1 MILYENIFIQF
12 ISLLYILLIGI
23 VFYCKKKLESA
34 ENYIF
39 RNLVIV
45 GIFSAIFDMVSIA
58 TAFENPNSAFAIFS
72 AKGYLITLICF
83 ALIYTEYAIII
94 TNVSDNETKIKQYKS
109 IRSIIF
115 YLIVIISM
123 AIILAPTYI
132 YVKDAHIM
140 YSYGPATTITY
151 IIGGFCILVW
161 MSLLIVRAKDLPA
174 RKIVPIV
181 SVTALG
187 GLATMVQLFNPAIL
201 LITAFLVFCIT
212 IMYFSVFA
220 YENPDFEIVKELRK
234 AKNDAEKANHAKT
247 DFLSDMSH
255 ELRTPLNAIIGFS
268 HSLLEQPLEP
278 EVKEDIEDIA
288 SASDTLLE
296 LVNEI
301 LDISKI
307 ESDRF
312 EIVNV
317 EYGVPKVYKY
327 LVTMTQGRIGDKKL
341 QFIHKYSN
349 DIPPVLYGDY
359 VRIKQVAVNL
369 LTNAIKYTQ
378 KGYVQLEM
386 DFDKLDEETGI
397 LIIRVKDTGMG
408 FKEED
413 LKKLFTKFKR
423 FDTKKN
429 INVEGTGL
437 GLALTKKLVD
447 LMGGTIHV
455 DSTYGEGTTFEIKI
469 KQNILNKSLEEL
481 EETDPSITRENFKGN
496 GQRILIVDDNS
507 VNLKVAKR
515 LLQKYNLKLDFAS
528 SGQECMD
535 KVEENNHYDL
545 ILLDDQMPEMTG
557 IEVLEKLKKK
567 EDFKTPVIALTA
579 NALSGVKEKY
589 ILMGFDG
596 YLSKPIDKILLEEL
610 LLDFLGKET
619 SKKEEVEELEPVEE
633 TTTHEIE
640 PTGNIAYLEEN
651 GFDLNKALETL
662 VDMNMY
668 RETAKDILKDYPNKL
683 EKLEEYLYK
692 EDMKNYSAV
701 AHALKG
707 DARYMGM
714 TRLADLAYNQELLSR
729 DNRIEFVKD
738 SYDELVEQTHKDMDV
753 LKKFL
758 GE

>member
-39 RNLVIV
+39 RNLVVV

-94 TNVSDNETKIKQYKS
+94 TNVSDNETKLKQYKS

-187 GLATMVQLFNPAIL
+187 GLATMIQLFNPAFL

-296 LVNEI
+296 LVN
-301 LDISKI
+301 
-307 ESDRF
+307 
-312 EIVNV
+312 
-317 EYGVPKVYKY
+317 
-327 LVTMTQGRIGDKKL
+327 
-341 QFIHKYSN
+341 
-349 DIPPVLYGDY
+349 
-359 VRIKQVAVNL
+359 
-369 LTNAIKYTQ
+369 
-378 KGYVQLEM
+378 
-386 DFDKLDEETGI
+386 
-397 LIIRVKDTGMG
+397 
-408 FKEED
+408 
-413 LKKLFTKFKR
+413 
-423 FDTKKN
+423 
-429 INVEGTGL
+429 
-437 GLALTKKLVD
+437 
-447 LMGGTIHV
+447 
-455 DSTYGEGTTFEIKI
+455 
-469 KQNILNKSLEEL
+469 
-481 EETDPSITRENFKGN
+481 
-496 GQRILIVDDNS
+496 
-507 VNLKVAKR
+507 
-515 LLQKYNLKLDFAS
+515 
-528 SGQECMD
+528 
-535 KVEENNHYDL
+535 
-545 ILLDDQMPEMTG
+545 
-557 IEVLEKLKKK
+557 
-567 EDFKTPVIALTA
+567 
-579 NALSGVKEKY
+579 
-589 ILMGFDG
+589 
-596 YLSKPIDKILLEEL
+596 
-610 LLDFLGKET
+610 
-619 SKKEEVEELEPVEE
+619 
-633 TTTHEIE
+633 
-640 PTGNIAYLEEN
+640 
-651 GFDLNKALETL
+651 
-662 VDMNMY
+662 
-668 RETAKDILKDYPNKL
+668 
-683 EKLEEYLYK
+683 
-692 EDMKNYSAV
+692 
-701 AHALKG
+701 
-707 DARYMGM
+707 
-714 TRLADLAYNQELLSR
+714 
-729 DNRIEFVKD
+729 
-738 SYDELVEQTHKDMDV
+738 
-753 LKKFL
+753 
-758 GE
+758 

>member
-1 MILYENIFIQF
+1 
-12 ISLLYILLIGI
+12 
-23 VFYCKKKLESA
+23 
-34 ENYIF
+34 
-39 RNLVIV
+39 
-45 GIFSAIFDMVSIA
+45 
-58 TAFENPNSAFAIFS
+58 
-72 AKGYLITLICF
+72 
-83 ALIYTEYAIII
+83 
-94 TNVSDNETKIKQYKS
+94 
-109 IRSIIF
+109 
-115 YLIVIISM
+115 
-123 AIILAPTYI
+123 
-132 YVKDAHIM
+132 
-140 YSYGPATTITY
+140 
-151 IIGGFCILVW
+151 
-161 MSLLIVRAKDLPA
+161 
-174 RKIVPIV
+174 
-181 SVTALG
+181 
-187 GLATMVQLFNPAIL
+187 
-201 LITAFLVFCIT
+201 
-212 IMYFSVFA
+212 
-220 YENPDFEIVKELRK
+220 
-234 AKNDAEKANHAKT
+234 
-247 DFLSDMSH
+247 
-255 ELRTPLNAIIGFS
+255 
-268 HSLLEQPLEP
+268 
-278 EVKEDIEDIA
+278 
-288 SASDTLLE
+288 
-296 LVNEI
+296 
-301 LDISKI
+301 
-307 ESDRF
+307 
-312 EIVNV
+312 
-317 EYGVPKVYKY
+317 
-327 LVTMTQGRIGDKKL
+327 
-341 QFIHKYSN
+341 
-349 DIPPVLYGDY
+349 
-359 VRIKQVAVNL
+359 
-369 LTNAIKYTQ
+369 
-378 KGYVQLEM
+378 
-386 DFDKLDEETGI
+386 
-397 LIIRVKDTGMG
+397 
-408 FKEED
+408 
-413 LKKLFTKFKR
+413 
-423 FDTKKN
+423 
-429 INVEGTGL
+429 
-437 GLALTKKLVD
+437 
-447 LMGGTIHV
+447 MGGTIHV

-496 GQRILIVDDNS
+496 GQKVLIVDDNS

-535 KVEENNHYDL
+535 KVEENNNYDL

-619 SKKEEVEELEPVEE
+619 SKKEEVEELEPEEE

-651 GFDLNKALETL
+651 GFDLKKALETL

-738 SYDELVEQTHKDMDV
+738 SYDELIEQTHKDMDV
-753 LKKFL
+753 LRKFL